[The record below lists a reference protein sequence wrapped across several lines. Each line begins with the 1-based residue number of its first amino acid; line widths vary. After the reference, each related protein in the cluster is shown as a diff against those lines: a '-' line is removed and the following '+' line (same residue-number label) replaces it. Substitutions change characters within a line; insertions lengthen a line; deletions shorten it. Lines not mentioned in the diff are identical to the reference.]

1 MADEQSGEKSEQPS
15 QKKLEEA
22 HRKGQFAKSAEVQTA
37 FVLMAAMSALSLS
50 GGEMWHLMANAQV
63 SVLSHLHDTPL
74 SAKVMQGY
82 SISALLLFGR
92 CVWPV
97 CAATML
103 AGLLAG
109 GIQTRFSI
117 ATEALSIN
125 WERLSPVEGFK
136 RVFSMQSAMPTGLSM
151 VKLSASS
158 HSPTASSRASLLT
171 QFFIPPW
178 T

>member
-37 FVLMAAMSALSLS
+37 FVLMAAMTALSFS
-50 GGEMWHLMANAQV
+50 GGEMWHLMADTQV
-63 SVLSHLHDTPL
+63 SILGHLHDTPL
-74 SAKVMQGY
+74 SAKAMQSY
-82 SISALLLFGR
+82 SISALMLFGH

-97 CAATML
+97 CAATMVAGL
-103 AGLLAG
+103 AGR

-125 WERLSPVEGFK
+125 WGKRLQPGRRALR
-136 RVFSMQSAMPTGLSM
+136 RVC
-151 VKLSASS
+151 
-158 HSPTASSRASLLT
+158 SRCNRPCRRA
-171 QFFIPPW
+171 
-178 T
+178 